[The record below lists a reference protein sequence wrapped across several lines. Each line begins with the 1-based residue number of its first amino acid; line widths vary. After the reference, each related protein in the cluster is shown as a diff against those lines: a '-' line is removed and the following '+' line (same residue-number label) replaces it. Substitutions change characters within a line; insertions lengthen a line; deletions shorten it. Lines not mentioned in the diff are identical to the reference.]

1 MPKSQIIKDI
11 VEDNVSLEKSLT
23 RLLVLAKDVK
33 NKQLEVWVQK
43 ELNGY
48 SKEDE
53 LPQYRRADCPLL
65 EYSGING
72 NFQVTNVPLPQ
83 HWLEKETFDMIS
95 TVSIYD
101 GVRSVNERANNTS
114 ASYRDLTAF
123 AGEIYKKSGGSVS
136 CTSIKH
142 IIPQAVYQT
151 VCSEVKTKMITALY
165 ELEKRYGC
173 LDELGIDIS
182 NRGIMQI
189 KADNADLNR
198 SVFNITVANSETK
211 KERWYSKVAWNV
223 VVPIITGIIGAVVA
237 TIIIKIFEI

>member
-1 MPKSQIIKDI
+1 M
-11 VEDNVSLEKSLT
+11 EDNVTLEKSLT

-33 NKQLEVWVQK
+33 NKQLELWVQK
-43 ELNGY
+43 ELSGY
-48 SKEDE
+48 NSDDE
-53 LPQYRRADCPLL
+53 LPEYRKENCTLF

-72 NFQVTNVPLPQ
+72 GFKVTNAPLPH
-83 HWLEKETFDMIS
+83 HWFETE
-95 TVSIYD
+95 VSNLASEVMIYD
-101 GVRSVNERANNTS
+101 GIRFVSEQAKSAT
-114 ASYRDLTAF
+114 ASYRDITAL
-123 AGEIYKKSGGSVS
+123 AGEIYKASGGKVR

-142 IIPQAVYQT
+142 IIPQTIYQT

-165 ELEKRYGC
+165 ELEKKYGC

-189 KADNADLNR
+189 KADNADVNR

-211 KERWYSKVAWNV
+211 KERWYAKIAWNV

-237 TIIIKIFEI
+237 TIIIKIFGI

>member
-33 NKQLEVWVQK
+33 NKQLETWTQK
-43 ELNGY
+43 ELTGY
-48 SKEDE
+48 SHEDE
-53 LPQYRRADCPLL
+53 LPQYRKAACPLF

-72 NFQVTNVPLPQ
+72 NFQVTNTPLPKQ
-83 HWLEKETFDMIS
+83 WLEKETFDMVS

-101 GVRSVNERANNTS
+101 GVRSISERANSTS
-114 ASYRDLTAF
+114 ASYRDITAF
-123 AGEIYKKSGGSVS
+123 AGEIYEKSGGSVK

-165 ELEKRYGC
+165 ELEKKYGC

-182 NRGIMQI
+182 NKKIMQI
-189 KADNADLNR
+189 EADNEDVNR
-198 SVFNITVANSETK
+198 AVFNITVSNSETK
-211 KERWYSKVAWNV
+211 KERWYSKVAWNI

-237 TIIIKIFEI
+237 TIIIKIFAI